1 MPDPENTPASSVTFH
16 HKKSGFFRVVHADGA
31 WGSANQT
38 GVINLALYSEHPSM
52 PTSVTYPLDKDGNVI
67 NNPSHV
73 GDEGFQREVEVSIA
87 LTVPAAMQ
95 VRATLDVFINQAVE
109 NMRLFQKQ
117 AAGALESTKTK

>member
-1 MPDPENTPASSVTFH
+1 
-16 HKKSGFFRVVHADGA
+16 
-31 WGSANQT
+31 
-38 GVINLALYSEHPSM
+38 M